1 VHNVAGRYQ
10 SRQFVMKTKDRILQ
24 TSLLLFNEEGEP
36 NVTTVDIANEM
47 EISPGNL
54 YYHFRGKEVIIEELY
69 ERFDREMAEILAAP
83 IQKSISVHDSWF
95 YLYVVF
101 EHIYHYRF
109 LYFNLTDII
118 QRYEKIQRRFK
129 RLLKSKVAT
138 ARSMNNEMIRLGVL
152 RFSSEAEA
160 EALVNQVVLTVLYWM
175 SFNVLSERWS
185 KNPELLMHDGV
196 FQVMSLIAPHLTE
209 EKKEFFN
216 ECKDLY
222 QDLIKKAQI
231 KNA

>member
-1 VHNVAGRYQ
+1 M
-10 SRQFVMKTKDRILQ
+10 FLMKTKDRILQ

-54 YYHFRGKEVIIEELY
+54 YYHFRGKEIIIEELY
-69 ERFDREMAEILAAP
+69 EIFDHEMTEILAAP
-83 IQKSISVHDSWF
+83 IQKKVNVQDSWF

-101 EHIYHYRF
+101 EHIYNYRF
-109 LYFNLTDII
+109 FYFNLTDII

-129 RLLKSKVAT
+129 RLLKSKFVS
-138 ARSMNNEMIRLGVL
+138 ARGICNEMRRHEILY
-152 RFSSEAEA
+152 FSSEAEVD
-160 EALVNQVVLTVLYWM
+160 ALINQVVLTILYWM
-175 SFNVLSERWS
+175 SFNMLNDRFS

-196 FQVMSLIAPHLTE
+196 FQVMSLIAPHLRDD
-209 EKKEFFN
+209 KKEFFN

-222 QDLIKKAQI
+222 QELIRKSQEKATGI
-231 KNA
+231 S

>member
-1 VHNVAGRYQ
+1 
-10 SRQFVMKTKDRILQ
+10 MKTKDRILQ

-54 YYHFRGKEVIIEELY
+54 YYHFRGKEILIEELY
-69 ERFDREMAEILAAP
+69 EQFDREMTEILSAP
-83 IQKSISVHDSWF
+83 IQKSISVQDSWF

-101 EHIYHYRF
+101 EHIYNYRF

-129 RLLKSKVAT
+129 RLLKLKHTTVKT
-138 ARSMNNEMIRLGVL
+138 MCLELQRNGVL
-152 RFSSEAEA
+152 MLPKDDVET
-160 EALVNQVVLTVLYWM
+160 EALVNQAVITVLYWM
-175 SFNVLSERWS
+175 SFNNLNERMT
-185 KNPELLMHDGV
+185 KNPEILMHEGV
-196 FQVMSLIAPHLTE
+196 FQVMSLIAPYLSAD
-209 EKKEFFN
+209 KRDFFN

-222 QDLIKKAQI
+222 RELIAKARL
-231 KNA
+231 KTA

>member
-1 VHNVAGRYQ
+1 
-10 SRQFVMKTKDRILQ
+10 MKTKDRILQ

-54 YYHFRGKEVIIEELY
+54 YYHFRGKEIIIDELY
-69 ERFDREMAEILAAP
+69 DQFDHEMAEILAAP
-83 IQKSISVHDSWF
+83 TKKAISVQDSWF

-101 EHIYHYRF
+101 EHIYNYRF

-129 RLLKSKVAT
+129 RLLKSKFTT
-138 ARSMNNEMIRLGVL
+138 ARSMCNEMIRNDVL
-152 RFSSEAEA
+152 HFSSEAEA
-160 EALVNQVVLTVLYWM
+160 EALINQVVLTILYWM
-175 SFNVLSERWS
+175 NFNMLNDRLS

-196 FQVMSLIAPHLTE
+196 FQVMSLVAPHLTD
-209 EKKEFFN
+209 EKKLFFN
-216 ECKDLY
+216 ECKSLY
-222 QDLIKKAQI
+222 QELILKAQA
-231 KNA
+231 KLT